1 MQVFI
6 LQANIFGAIETF
18 LGLGAAVVRVLLV
31 VLVLEDLLAVL
42 AGLRSE
48 RAHWVMPRDFLLIE
62 LDLTVLTDDLSVG
75 LFVMLFFFG
84 FGNDVTTLLA
94 FVVVAGATH
103 LVEAELTQLDVLLT
117 GATLL
122 TSLFC
127 WYLVSFH

>member
-48 RAHWVMPRDFLLIE
+48 RAHWVMPRNLFLIE

-75 LFVMLFFFG
+75 LFVMLFFF
-84 FGNDVTTLLA
+84 
-94 FVVVAGATH
+94 
-103 LVEAELTQLDVLLT
+103 
-117 GATLL
+117 
-122 TSLFC
+122 
-127 WYLVSFH
+127 